1 MENLPCKVNIED
13 IPEGKTAEDYP
24 EGTLF
29 VWKDHEPIDVKEQYY
44 PAGGIAG
51 RTQNPES
58 GNKNLWRQL
67 WTG

>member
-1 MENLPCKVNIED
+1 MTLTEMSKKLNILKH
-13 IPEGKTAEDYP
+13 KTRRFILGVIFSPFSA
-24 EGTLF
+24 G
-29 VWKDHEPIDVKEQYY
+29 VKEQYY